1 MNFYNTS
8 LGILTAVLSFGA
20 LAEGGGDRTFALMME
35 RNEKSMTEYAAREGK
50 AAPVVQNYRYGMTLD
65 IAKVVSVTPPV
76 RACGPVPSRMTY
88 EDASGQL
95 KTLEYQVMG
104 ICRNNGS

>member
-1 MNFYNTS
+1 MNFYKTS
-8 LGILTAVLSFGA
+8 LGILTAILSFGA

-65 IAKVVSVTPPV
+65 IAKVVSVTPPI
-76 RACGPVPSRMTY
+76 RSCDIVPSRMTY
-88 EDASGQL
+88 EDSSGKL
-95 KTLEYQVMG
+95 NTIEYKVMG
-104 ICRNNGS
+104 LCRNNGR